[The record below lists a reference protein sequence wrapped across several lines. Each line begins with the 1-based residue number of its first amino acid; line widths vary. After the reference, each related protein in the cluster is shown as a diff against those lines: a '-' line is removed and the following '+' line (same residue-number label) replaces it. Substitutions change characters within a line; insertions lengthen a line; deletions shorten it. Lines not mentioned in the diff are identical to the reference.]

1 MPPKQT
7 GNYHCLVEW
16 TNVSAMWDV
25 LLSPRDVKW
34 VVPFKKESGDFSS
47 RQTMSLTWFGTHREK
62 QTKLWS
68 GKFLVRFFKQF
79 TLINVYLC

>member
-1 MPPKQT
+1 MPSKQT
-7 GNYHCLVEW
+7 GNFHCLVEW
-16 TNVSAMWDV
+16 TMWDV
-25 LLSPRDVKW
+25 LLSPTDVKW
-34 VVPFKKESGDFSS
+34 VVPFKSQVIFSS